1 VKKYAENKEAN
12 SQVNKIKELVALGYS
27 DEEIAKRFEIDGEE
41 NLAAS
46 GTIWSNSDIE
56 KIRFSFNFPQRKE
69 TYSPIRIV
77 VFFIVFFVGGIVGLF
92 LAFVCNGGAGGS
104 SQMSASAWDCL
115 LPCLV
120 IYISWFWLLS
130 LRQDGEKNRLR
141 SYI

>member
-56 KIRFSFNFPQRKE
+56 KIRFSFNF
-69 TYSPIRIV
+69 SPKKRNLFADSHSC
-77 VFFIVFFVGGIVGLF
+77 FFYCVLRGGNCWFIPGVCLQWRCRWILSDERVCLGLF
-92 LAFVCNGGAGGS
+92 VTLFGN
-104 SQMSASAWDCL
+104 
-115 LPCLV
+115 
-120 IYISWFWLLS
+120 IYILVLVTIIATGW
-130 LRQDGEKNRLR
+130 RKK
-141 SYI
+141 